1 MSLFP
6 DCTGCNSRVEIIRLR
21 SENDCLRKR
30 LGQQKSNY
38 DLICRITAL
47 EQEIKSLKTS
57 TSLAQPA
64 EKESQITVK
73 GVYIVCN

>member
-38 DLICRITAL
+38 DLICRITAR

-57 TSLAQPA
+57 TSPAQPA
-64 EKESQITVK
+64 EKESQLTVK